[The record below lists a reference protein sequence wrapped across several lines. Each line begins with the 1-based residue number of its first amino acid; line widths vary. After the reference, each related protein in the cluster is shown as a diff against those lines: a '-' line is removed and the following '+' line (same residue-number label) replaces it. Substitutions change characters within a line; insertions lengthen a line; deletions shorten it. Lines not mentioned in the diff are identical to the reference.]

1 MSEPRIIKRYANRKL
16 YDTQRSHYVTLE
28 QIAEMIRNGE
38 EVRVLDNNSKEDL
51 TSVTL
56 AQIIFEEEKRQKS
69 FLPLGAM
76 RHIIQSGGASLSEL
90 ASQAQA
96 RVRSVFRKSDG
107 EEGAEGE
114 APLPEAAAP
123 TPPPPPSVAMTTEE
137 TSHSTVRDFLE
148 RSQQAIEEWQRRVD
162 DRIRHVIETI
172 SPFAAVEKE
181 VARVA
186 ERLLHLEA
194 RLQRLEEQRG
204 ASEPAEDSGG

>member
-114 APLPEAAAP
+114 APPPEAAAP
-123 TPPPPPSVAMTTEE
+123 APPPPPSVAMTTEE

-204 ASEPAEDSGG
+204 ASEPTEDSGG